1 MAARNIF
8 HELVKKALINE
19 GWNITHDPFK
29 IMMGRRRGYMVSIK
43 DSLMILFL
51 WILPTLLM

>member
-1 MAARNIF
+1 MAARDIF

-29 IMMGRRRGYMVSIK
+29 IMMGRRRGYMFLSK
-43 DSLMILFL
+43 IL
-51 WILPTLLM
+51 